1 MIGFALLG
9 CGQIATKHVTAIERY
24 VPDGKVIAVCDPDRV
39 RASHIGALANC
50 PAFQSLE
57 EMMTAMGDKI
67 DVVNILTPTGR
78 HLDSVTSVAS
88 YGKHAIVEKP
98 LALSTTDSKWM
109 IEACLRA
116 GVRLFVVKQ
125 NRFNRVIRKLHEA
138 VRAGRFQK
146 IVMATVRVRWRRDQS
161 YYDRD
166 AWRGTRLLDGGV
178 LANQASHHLDL
189 LLWLVGDVE
198 TASAYTARQL
208 VDIETED
215 TAVAILRFK
224 NGALGVVEATTA
236 ARPKDLEASISILG
250 EGGAVEIGGFATD
263 EVRTWQFQQSLPE
276 DDDIAAGLLR
286 NPEDR
291 SYAHGQY
298 LQRVVAILNG
308 EAAEAVDGEEGLR
321 TIRLIEQLYQ
331 ASAA

>member
-9 CGQIATKHVTAIERY
+9 CGQIATKHANAIERY
-24 VPDGKVIAVCDPDRV
+24 VPDGKVIAVCDSDRV
-39 RASHIGALANC
+39 RASEIGALANC

-57 EMMTAMGDKI
+57 EMMMAMGDKI

-78 HLDSVTSVAS
+78 HLDGVASVAS
-88 YGKHAIVEKP
+88 YGKHVIVEKP
-98 LALSTTDSKWM
+98 LALSTADSEWM

-116 GVRLFVVKQ
+116 GVHLFVVKQ
-125 NRFNRVIRKLHEA
+125 NRFNRAIRKLHEA

-298 LQRVVAILNG
+298 LQQVVAILNG